1 MALLRGIGRG
11 LAAGAVGTT
20 ALNAVT
26 YLDLVI
32 RARPASEMPG
42 KAADLLAD
50 RAGRPIPGNGA
61 ERANRREG
69 LGALLGIATGLGI
82 GVGVG
87 LLGPVLVRVPRPLA
101 GTLVGA
107 AAMAASDVPM
117 VSMGLTDPKSWSR
130 ADWVS
135 DAIPHVVYGMSA
147 MAALRA
153 MHGRR
158 RGIGRG
164 LAPSASG

>member
-20 ALNAVT
+20 ALNAST
-26 YLDLVI
+26 YLDMLM
-32 RARPASEMPG
+32 RGRPESEMPG
-42 KAADLLAD
+42 KAADLLAEQ
-50 RAGRPIPGNGA
+50 AGRPIPGDET
-61 ERANRREG
+61 ERENRREG
-69 LGALLGIATGLGI
+69 LGALLGIATGLSIGI
-82 GVGVG
+82 GVG
-87 LLGPVLVRVPRPLA
+87 LLGPVLVRLPRMVA
-101 GTLVGA
+101 GPLVGA

-117 VSMGLTDPKSWSR
+117 VSMGLSDPKSWSR

-153 MHGRR
+153 LHGH
-158 RGIGRG
+158 G
-164 LAPSASG
+164 